1 MSDAPDCLKARRD
14 SGLIRLFGTERG
26 AVVIGDADPAHLP
39 LPEWIDQW
47 QAAWDAGHDV
57 TTCEGARLT

>member
-1 MSDAPDCLKARRD
+1 VA
-14 SGLIRLFGTERG
+14 
-26 AVVIGDADPAHLP
+26 IGDADPAHLP

-57 TTCEGARLT
+57 TTCKGAHLT